1 MRKKGGQKVVNTDET
16 ERMGVNRCEA
26 AFLKI
31 KMVFREQKIGDYG
44 IDAIVETKD
53 EEYYSGKLI
62 GVQIKSGESYF
73 KEEKD
78 GNIVFRIESKHY
90 KYWSNYSIPVIIV
103 LYSPSLD
110 TCIWELFTKD
120 KVIKSGNNW
129 KIEIPRNQTIENSK
143 AIFEEI
149 ASNITP
155 YQRRYNSLIVAKEW
169 MEKADENPIILEVQ
183 EWINKC
189 SGRGDF
195 ILKDYE
201 GKVLFKSSI
210 WGFGT
215 RPYELVL
222 PDLFPWA
229 DICVDYDFYTE
240 DYDSDYYN
248 MSIEDKMEEHTIFP
262 YKNAAGEVDFYR
274 LFLSVNELG
283 KSFLLLDEFLN
294 KDESYYWDKIV

>member
-1 MRKKGGQKVVNTDET
+1 MVNTDET
-16 ERMGVNRCEA
+16 ERLGVNRCEA
-26 AFLKI
+26 EFLKI
-31 KMVFREQKIGDYG
+31 KMVFREQKICDYG

-53 EEYYSGKLI
+53 EDYFSGKLI

-73 KEEKD
+73 KEEKEEK
-78 GNIVFRIESKHY
+78 IIFRIEPKHY
-90 KYWSNYSIPVIIV
+90 KYWLNYSIPVIIV
-103 LYSPSLD
+103 LYNPSLD
-110 TCIWELFTKD
+110 ICIWELFTKE
-120 KVIKSGNNW
+120 KAIKSGNNW
-129 KIEIPRNQTIENSK
+129 KIEIPKNQTIANSK
-143 AIFEEI
+143 RIFEEI
-149 ASNITP
+149 ASNITS

-169 MEKADENPIILEVQ
+169 MEKATEYPLILEVQ

-195 ILKDYE
+195 ILKDCDDNI
-201 GKVLFKSSI
+201 LFKSSI

-240 DYDSDYYN
+240 DYDSDYYDEV
-248 MSIEDKMEEHTIFP
+248 IEERMEDNVIFP

-274 LFLSVNELG
+274 LLLSVNELG
-283 KSFLLLDEFLN
+283 KCFLLLDEFLN
-294 KDESYYWDKIV
+294 RDESYYWDKLV

>member
-1 MRKKGGQKVVNTDET
+1 
-16 ERMGVNRCEA
+16 
-26 AFLKI
+26 
-31 KMVFREQKIGDYG
+31 
-44 IDAIVETKD
+44 
-53 EEYYSGKLI
+53 
-62 GVQIKSGESYF
+62 
-73 KEEKD
+73 
-78 GNIVFRIESKHY
+78 
-90 KYWSNYSIPVIIV
+90 
-103 LYSPSLD
+103 
-110 TCIWELFTKD
+110 
-120 KVIKSGNNW
+120 
-129 KIEIPRNQTIENSK
+129 
-143 AIFEEI
+143 
-149 ASNITP
+149 
-155 YQRRYNSLIVAKEW
+155 

-183 EWINKC
+183 EWINIC

-248 MSIEDKMEEHTIFP
+248 MSIEEHTIFP